1 MSKSS
6 DLGAPIKRATTV
18 TKSDR
23 TSDQETSMDSDTPFQ
38 TIGPRPSPADAKL
51 WQSVHD
57 YLDNPPPLAVL
68 FRNPWKWLNSRTPK
82 KP

>member
-1 MSKSS
+1 MKNTSTNLISLAALVLAS
-6 DLGAPIKRATTV
+6 VVFAQSVMPTVNTDGTPIRPV
-18 TKSDR
+18 S
-23 TSDQETSMDSDTPFQ
+23 
-38 TIGPRPSPADAKL
+38 PRPSPADAKL

-57 YLDNPPPLAVL
+57 YLDNPSPLAVL